1 MRPIFSS
8 TDSDV
13 DLLDLLQFREA
24 PPGVKRVPGFCPNR
38 EGSPDV
44 AFQISGR
51 TVATIPTARVFPD
64 KFPADFSILATFK
77 ASPTSKSGWLLG
89 RRRGLLRQDRAKDQP
104 QLPGRRRLLR
114 QEDQVRSESQRRTVK
129 DLTQPFL
136 LYLSFAFSLSH
147 SLFISL
153 SRFLCYSLFCF
164 LSYSL

>member
-77 ASPTSKSGWLLG
+77 ASPTSKSGWLLNIYSSDGDEVFSVKIG
-89 RRRGLLRQDRAKDQP
+89 RKINLNYQGVTGSSAKKIKFGASLND
-104 QLPGRRRLLR
+104 GR
-114 QEDQVRSESQRRTVK
+114 
-129 DLTQPFL
+129 
-136 LYLSFAFSLSH
+136 
-147 SLFISL
+147 
-153 SRFLCYSLFCF
+153 
-164 LSYSL
+164 

>member
-1 MRPIFSS
+1 MSPIFPS

-77 ASPTSKSGWLLG
+77 ASPTSKSGWLLNIYSSDGDEVLSVKIG
-89 RRRGLLRQDRAKDQP
+89 RKINLNYQGVAGSSAKKIKFGASLND
-104 QLPGRRRLLR
+104 GR
-114 QEDQVRSESQRRTVK
+114 
-129 DLTQPFL
+129 
-136 LYLSFAFSLSH
+136 
-147 SLFISL
+147 
-153 SRFLCYSLFCF
+153 
-164 LSYSL
+164 